1 VAVVLKTLFN
11 VLAWWTV
18 MVLSLSVVVV
28 RLYEKGVRPGLLA
41 AGCAAVLLV
50 LFFYIRGISRK
61 NEYNLGL
68 DGVHFD
74 KPLPLKLRQEQARYY
89 TWLRKEKEHEGMDP
103 DDASHYALKRASV
116 AFIDKYGIKQKP
128 FRGGK

>member
-1 VAVVLKTLFN
+1 MLKTLFN

-18 MVLSLSVVVV
+18 MVLSGSVVVV
-28 RLYEKGVRPGLLA
+28 RLYEKGVHPGLLA
-41 AGCAAVLLV
+41 VGCVAVLLV
-50 LFFYIRGISRK
+50 LFFYLRSLSRK

-74 KPLPLKLRQEQARYY
+74 RPLPLKLRQEQARYY
-89 TWLRKEKEHEGMDP
+89 TWLRKEKEYEGMDP
-103 DDASHYALKRASV
+103 DDASHYALKKASV
-116 AFIDKYGIKQKP
+116 AFIEKYGVKQKP

>member
-1 VAVVLKTLFN
+1 MLKTLFN
-11 VLAWWTV
+11 VLVWWTV
-18 MVLSLSVVVV
+18 MVLSASVVVV
-28 RLYEKGVRPGLLA
+28 RLHERGVHPGLLVV
-41 AGCAAVLLV
+41 GCVVVSLS
-50 LFFYIRGISRK
+50 LFYRIRGVSRK

-103 DDASHYALKRASV
+103 DDASHYALKKASV
-116 AFIDKYGIKQKP
+116 AFIDKYGVKQKP